1 MGTSPRTVDAPPE
14 SHAVTVSPAAIA
26 IAIAVAPAMP
36 PAPSHQ
42 PDAADTCR
50 RAAGMMAP

>member
-1 MGTSPRTVDAPPE
+1 MGNSPRTVDAPPE

-26 IAIAVAPAMP
+26 IAVAPAMP

-42 PDAADTCR
+42 PDAADAAR
-50 RAAGMMAP
+50 RAAGMMTA